1 MYDDDDD
8 VEEHRPFKEKSGM
21 SFVLWTNM
29 VMVVMVVVLM
39 VMVVMVMV
47 LMVMVLMV
55 MVMVMVVLNALFF
68 AAKAVLSN
76 CKAS

>member
-8 VEEHRPFKEKSGM
+8 VEEHRPFKEKAGM

-29 VMVVMVVVLM
+29 VMV
-39 VMVVMVMV
+39 
-47 LMVMVLMV
+47 LMVMVL
-55 MVMVMVVLNALFF
+55 MVMVVLNALFF

>member
-8 VEEHRPFKEKSGM
+8 VEEHRPFKEKAGM

-47 LMVMVLMV
+47 VMVMVLMV
-55 MVMVMVVLNALFF
+55 MVLVVMVVMTDML
-68 AAKAVLSN
+68 
-76 CKAS
+76 

>member
-8 VEEHRPFKEKSGM
+8 VEEHRPFKENAGM
-21 SFVLWTNM
+21 SFVLWTN
-29 VMVVMVVVLM
+29 M

-55 MVMVMVVLNALFF
+55 MVLMVMVVLNALFF